1 MVSTL
6 KKTVSILSSENDDKI
21 QPDFDHKDWGG
32 HKKLEG
38 GCHKIMAW
46 GRHPGLGKGE
56 RGNKPEAVVWEGSGE
71 FGLPHLWNEY
81 QITAD
86 KQTLQTLQKTNHA
99 ALRYVNIT

>member
-6 KKTVSILSSENDDKI
+6 KKTVSVLSSENDDKI

-32 HKKLEG
+32 IKNWR

-46 GRHPGLGKGE
+46 GWHPGLGKGE

>member
-1 MVSTL
+1 
-6 KKTVSILSSENDDKI
+6 
-21 QPDFDHKDWGG
+21 
-32 HKKLEG
+32 
-38 GCHKIMAW
+38 MAW

-56 RGNKPEAVVWEGSGE
+56 RGNQPEAVVWEGSGE